1 MIFLELAMI
10 TQPQATFMP
19 TMYLPEVVRAW
30 LPGNS
35 FYLLPFQIL
44 TLARRAS
51 ITLHI
56 FISQI
61 APKETEPVSTDKVTS
76 QMIKQVTQLV
86 QATQTTQIESTRA
99 LQLNLAPF
107 RGDRESVTALRRG
120 MKQAL
125 ILGGVRSSDGVQRA
139 VMEVVE
145 RVKTDHVAKAES
157 TET

>member
-10 TQPQATFMP
+10 THPQAIFMP
-19 TMYLPEVVRAW
+19 TAYLPEVVCAW

-44 TLARRAS
+44 TIARRAS

-61 APKETEPVSTDKVTS
+61 SPKETQPIGGDKVNPQT
-76 QMIKQVTQLV
+76 IKQVTQLM
-86 QATQTTQIESTRA
+86 QATQATNLESTRA

-107 RGDRESVTALRRG
+107 RGDPESVSALRRG
-120 MKQAL
+120 MKEAL
-125 ILGGVRSSDGVQRA
+125 VLGGVRSSDGVQRA

-145 RVKTDHVAKAES
+145 RVKAQQTAKAE
-157 TET
+157 